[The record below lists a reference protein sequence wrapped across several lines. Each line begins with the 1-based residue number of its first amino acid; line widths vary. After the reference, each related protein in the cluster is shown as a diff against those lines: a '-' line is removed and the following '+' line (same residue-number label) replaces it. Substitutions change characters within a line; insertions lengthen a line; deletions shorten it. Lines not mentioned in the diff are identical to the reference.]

1 MKKTIPEQLRIA
13 LIIDDFYPA
22 SGGIARSVQ
31 TQINELTQL
40 GHAVT
45 LIAPKHH
52 LQKPQNCQTVIVP
65 SFYIP
70 KAPSYT
76 CIIGYSKHIVKKIS
90 RQHTFDIVHSQTERG
105 ALMLAARLA
114 SSQHI
119 PHLHTFHANLA
130 GTHESNQLPAFWG
143 SMAYLL
149 LINPWIAAT
158 SKKRFNNSVTL
169 PKQSSDAT
177 SFWARFD
184 WHSFATIASRV
195 DDYTTPALFMKR
207 RINDCSKGFIQQGKI
222 IPTGVNPLFSQSL
235 EKSKRSRT
243 DKNIRFLCVS
253 RLSREKRVDVAVK
266 AFIEANIPG
275 SRLDIVGSGDQLSLL
290 RKLTNDRNDIFFHN
304 HVSNIDNLAKFYR
317 DADVFILPSYRFD
330 TQAITLSEAAV
341 AGLPIIYCDDRLDVG
356 VTDKNSLLA
365 SNPSPEAIADCMIQL
380 SDPGIRQKM
389 SKESNKIAD
398 DLQPR
403 AMAEHYIQ
411 LYRDLIKS

>member
-1 MKKTIPEQLRIA
+1 MKKSISARLRIA

-70 KAPSYT
+70 KTPSYT
-76 CIIGYSKHIVKKIS
+76 CIIGYSMRIVRKIN

-114 SSQHI
+114 TSQQI

-130 GTHESNQLPAFWG
+130 GTHESSQLPAFWG

-158 SKKRFNNSVTL
+158 SKKRFNNSIIL
-169 PKQSSDAT
+169 PKKSSDAT

-195 DDYTTPALFMKR
+195 DDYTTPALFMRR

-317 DADVFILPSYRFD
+317 DADAFILPSYRFD

-403 AMAEHYIQ
+403 TMAEHYIQ
-411 LYRDLIKS
+411 LYRNLIKS

>member
-1 MKKTIPEQLRIA
+1 MR
-13 LIIDDFYPA
+13 
-22 SGGIARSVQ
+22 
-31 TQINELTQL
+31 
-40 GHAVT
+40 
-45 LIAPKHH
+45 
-52 LQKPQNCQTVIVP
+52 
-65 SFYIP
+65 
-70 KAPSYT
+70 
-76 CIIGYSKHIVKKIS
+76 
-90 RQHTFDIVHSQTERG
+90 
-105 ALMLAARLA
+105 
-114 SSQHI
+114 
-119 PHLHTFHANLA
+119 
-130 GTHESNQLPAFWG
+130 
-143 SMAYLL
+143 
-149 LINPWIAAT
+149 
-158 SKKRFNNSVTL
+158 
-169 PKQSSDAT
+169 
-177 SFWARFD
+177 
-184 WHSFATIASRV
+184 
-195 DDYTTPALFMKR
+195 R

-243 DKNIRFLCVS
+243 DKNIHFLCVS

-356 VTDKNSLLA
+356 VTEKNSLLA
-365 SNPSPEAIADCMIQL
+365 SDPSPKAIADCMIQL
-380 SDPGIRQKM
+380 SVPEIRQKM
-389 SKESNKIAD
+389 AKESTKIAG

-403 AMAEHYIQ
+403 AMAEHYVR

>member
-1 MKKTIPEQLRIA
+1 MKKSISARLRIA

-70 KAPSYT
+70 KTPSYT
-76 CIIGYSKHIVKKIS
+76 CIIGYSMRIVRKIN

-114 SSQHI
+114 TSQQI

-130 GTHESNQLPAFWG
+130 GTHESSQLPAFWG

-158 SKKRFNNSVTL
+158 SKKRFNNSIIL
-169 PKQSSDAT
+169 PKKSSDAT

-195 DDYTTPALFMKR
+195 DDYTTPALFMRR

-403 AMAEHYIQ
+403 TMAEHYIQ

>member
-1 MKKTIPEQLRIA
+1 MKKSISARLRIA

-70 KAPSYT
+70 KTPSYT
-76 CIIGYSKHIVKKIS
+76 CIIGYSMRIVRKIN

-114 SSQHI
+114 TSQQI

-130 GTHESNQLPAFWG
+130 GTHESSQLPAFWG

-158 SKKRFNNSVTL
+158 SKKRFNNSIIL
-169 PKQSSDAT
+169 PKKSSDAT

-195 DDYTTPALFMKR
+195 DDYTTPALFMRR